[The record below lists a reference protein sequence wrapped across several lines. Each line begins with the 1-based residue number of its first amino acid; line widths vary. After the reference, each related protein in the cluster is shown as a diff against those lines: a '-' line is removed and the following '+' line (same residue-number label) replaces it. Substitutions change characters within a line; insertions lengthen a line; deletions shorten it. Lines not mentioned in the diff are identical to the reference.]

1 MSKPVVAV
9 VQPLTSG
16 AMVAPAVRAAGMS
29 PVAVIDY
36 HGPALA
42 PLRGGYDPQ
51 AYDAVVNYH
60 GDVADTLEKLRGL
73 NPSAVI
79 PCVEASLN
87 LAQTLADELTPD
99 EANVSELVD
108 ARRHKYVM
116 HQALAKAGLPIIRQI
131 CTTDPEEVAAWIERE
146 GLTGHDLVIKP
157 TSSAGT
163 VGVTRAPGGE
173 GWRDRF
179 SELLGTYDKLG
190 VLAEEVLVQEHMTGT
205 EYAIDTVSHH
215 GKHSITDIIKYR
227 RIPYGE
233 GIAVYDSVEWLP
245 YDTNELGELIEYGLG
260 ALDAVGLTEWAAHT
274 EIMMT
279 PNGPRLLEVN
289 ARLAGAGNPAVT
301 EIASGGEPGDAHRG
315 QVRGPR
321 RRDAARV
328 HAPAER
334 HGRLPHGPLGRHRA
348 QRGDL
353 RRGAQAAELPLSGAP
368 GGHGRSRGREHGPV
382 RHDDHGLHHP
392 GARVERADRR
402 RPQGHPRVGAG
413 PHHRTGPLLI
423 R

>member
-36 HGPALA
+36 AGPALA

-51 AYDAVVNYH
+51 AYDAVVNFH
-60 GDVADTLEKLRGL
+60 GDVDDTVEKLRGL
-73 NPSAVI
+73 RPSAVI
-79 PCVEASLN
+79 PCVEASLE

-99 EANVSELVD
+99 EANVSELVA

-146 GLTGHDLVIKP
+146 GLTGQDLVIKP

-179 SELLGTYDKLG
+179 AELLGTYDKLG
-190 VLAEEVLVQEHMTGT
+190 VLAEDVLVQERMTGT

-245 YDTNELGELIEYGLG
+245 YDRDELGELIEYGLG
-260 ALDAVGLTEWAAHT
+260 ALDAVGLREWAAHT

-279 PNGPRLLEVN
+279 PDGPRLLEVN

-301 EIASGGEPGDAHRG
+301 EIATGESQVTRIVDKCAGRGDAMPEGYTLKRNVMAVFLMAHSSGIVRNAEIYDEARALPSYHSPVHLVETG
-315 QVRGPR
+315 QHV
-321 RRDAARV
+321 DAST
-328 HAPAER
+328 
-334 HGRLPHGPLGRHRA
+334 
-348 QRGDL
+348 DL
-353 RRGAQAAELPLSGAP
+353 FATMTMGYIILAHESSEQIA
-368 GGHGRSRGREHGPV
+368 
-382 RHDDHGLHHP
+382 
-392 GARVERADRR
+392 ADRKAIR
-402 RPQGHPRVGAG
+402 ELEQK
-413 PHHRTGPLLI
+413 LI
-423 R
+423 IDPDPS